1 MISHLP
7 CVNIGG
13 QIWPLNGLKLEI
25 RGTTLTARCRGTVA
39 TLSPTPTELKAILK
53 HVRTVSGAV
62 HNRGLLA

>member
-1 MISHLP
+1 MISLP

-13 QIWPLNGLKLEI
+13 KVWPLNGLNLEI

-39 TLSPTPTELKAILK
+39 TLSPTADELKAILK

-62 HNRGLLA
+62 HNRGFQA